1 MCVPSTKRLILPLQ
15 GLRGLCYCL
24 IFAGHVQ
31 FLWGWPA
38 FGVSV
43 FMVMSGFLM
52 MLHHGQGHGG
62 LSLKDSF
69 FFAAARI
76 RKIYGLHVLTTGT
89 IFLLYAT
96 MGGMPAVREHIVNL
110 LLNLLLVQA
119 WVPDTH
125 IAISLNGVNWY
136 LSAAL
141 FAYFCFP
148 WLQGRIGRLRTGHG
162 TAVFLAAVLLAQV
175 GFAMLMAW
183 LEGRNSDM
191 FVWSM
196 YLFPMFRLGDFAAG
210 CLAGHWFAHCGGR
223 SRLEAAGRKRIAAAW
238 LIAAAALGMAMK
250 LIRPEPAG
258 IVAMALQNWSTG
270 YIIPALLL
278 VILAAGGRG
287 MAAEILG
294 CRVLAWLGNISAF
307 TYLIHSTVI
316 LCSGLMMQS
325 AGIVPEGWQRYAL
338 WGAEFGLTCALA
350 AGYSSLN
357 STGKDESG

>member
-1 MCVPSTKRLILPLQ
+1 MCVPSTKRLILSLQ

-52 MLHHGQGHGG
+52 MLHHGQGHDG
-62 LSLKDSF
+62 LSWKSSF

-76 RKIYGLHVLTTGT
+76 RKIYGLHVLTTGG
-89 IFLLYAT
+89 IFLLYAC
-96 MGGMPAVREHIVNL
+96 MGGMPAVREHVASL

-148 WLQGRIGRLRTGHG
+148 WLQGCISRLRSGQG
-162 TAVFLAAVLLAQV
+162 IAAALAAVLLAQV
-175 GFAMLMAW
+175 CFAMLMAW
-183 LEGRNSDM
+183 LEGRNSDV

-196 YLFPMFRLGDFAAG
+196 YLFPMFRLGDFTAG
-210 CLAGHWFAHCGGR
+210 CLAGYWFACCGGR
-223 SRLEAAGRKRIAAAW
+223 HMLETAGRKWIAAAW
-238 LIAAAALGMAMK
+238 LAAAAVLYIAMK
-250 LIRPEPAG
+250 FIQPEPVG
-258 IVAMALQNWSTG
+258 IAAMALQNWSTG
-270 YIIPALLL
+270 YIVPALML

-287 MAAEILG
+287 MAAKILG
-294 CRVLAWLGNISAF
+294 CRILAGLGNISAF
-307 TYLIHSTVI
+307 TYLLHSTVI
-316 LCSGLMMQS
+316 LCSGVMMQS
-325 AGIVPEGWQRYAL
+325 AGIVAEGWQRYAL
-338 WGAEFGLTCALA
+338 WGAEFGLTCVLA
-350 AGYSSLN
+350 AGYSHLQQYRK
-357 STGKDESG
+357 G